1 MTYTGTYFPYPSP
14 EHPDRLEI
22 VMDKATDVPPAKEG
36 LEGLGFSVTKTGL
49 VLGHMAIDA
58 TEAELQIARTV
69 VQGPLHEQ
77 G

>member
-1 MTYTGTYFPYPSP
+1 MYTGTYFPYPSP
-14 EHPDRLEI
+14 EHPNRLEI
-22 VMDKATDVPPAKEG
+22 VMDKATDAPLATEE
-36 LEGLGFSVTKTGL
+36 LQGLGFEVTRSNL

-58 TEAELQIARTV
+58 TEVQLQIARTV